1 MSYLGRTGKLSQ
13 RAYNKL
19 SFLATAGQTVK
30 AGLSYVAGFVEVYV
44 NGTLLTDVVDYSAS
58 NGNSVTFLVALSVDD
73 EVTVVS
79 LKTFVAA
86 NMLPLSGGTLN
97 GDLGVTGSV
106 TADGLVVDGGALIQ
120 AGNTLTL
127 NRTDNAT
134 GGEVSYVA
142 GTGFILND
150 VNGDGTSFN
159 VGTAN
164 RMRIDSSGNIQ
175 QGAYSDSTIKN
186 FNMRSTNAIF
196 NIAVDGA
203 TGGAGTTINY
213 SWANG
218 GQGPLKFSDA
228 SSERMRI
235 DSSGNLLVGKT
246 TTSFGAAGIEARS
259 GGTLWATASGT
270 NAASFNRLLTDGPI
284 AYFSK
289 DSTAVGSIGS
299 AANGTEVYLTGAG
312 ANTSGI
318 FCSNGNALLSMKA
331 GVLANGTQDLGSS
344 SYKFKDLYLS
354 DGAYASFIAG
364 QGDANTSIN
373 FPGSDVITFNNGGL
387 EAMRIDAAGNVEIST
402 GDVLPGTSTQDLGS
416 VTSPWQNVYTQ
427 DLVLSNE
434 SRAEG
439 NSVDGTK
446 GNWTIQEGEEHLYI
460 INNKNGK
467 KYKFALEEIM

>member
-164 RMRIDSSGNIQ
+164 RMRIDSSGNVGIGVVPKTWTMDALQ
-175 QGAYSDSTIKN
+175 LGLNAALAEDANSVYLTANAYSNGGWK
-186 FNMRSTNAIF
+186 RTNAKSSGYIRLGT
-196 NIAVDGA
+196 NDGLFSFSNA
-203 TGGAGTTINY
+203 AGGEAD
-213 SWANG
+213 
-218 GQGPLKFSDA
+218 SDIVW
-228 SSERMRI
+228 SERMRI
-235 DSSGNLLVGKT
+235 DANGHITTPAQPAFAAYSNIDTYTVSSNSPFNCNATRFNRGNHYST
-246 TTSFGAAGIEARS
+246 AAAMFVAPVS
-259 GGTLWATASGT
+259 GVYEFTFRTIYINNVT
-270 NAASFNRLLTDGPI
+270 NA
-284 AYFSK
+284 
-289 DSTAVGSIGS
+289 SIGFHL
-299 AANGTEVYLTGAG
+299 NGAQYY
-312 ANTSGI
+312 
-318 FCSNGNALLSMKA
+318 
-331 GVLANGTQDLGSS
+331 GSLVH
-344 SYKFKDLYLS
+344 F
-354 DGAYASFIAG
+354 
-364 QGDANTSIN
+364 
-373 FPGSDVITFNNGGL
+373 
-387 EAMRIDAAGNVEIST
+387 
-402 GDVLPGTSTQDLGS
+402 TSTQG
-416 VTSPWQNVYTQ
+416 
-427 DLVLSNE
+427 
-434 SRAEG
+434 
-439 NSVDGTK
+439 
-446 GNWTIQEGEEHLYI
+446 GNWKNVSTSILVNLSANDTVAPYNGGGEVTYHGNAWQEFS
-460 INNKNGK
+460 GK
-467 KYKFALEEIM
+467 LLG